1 MAFVA
6 ILYLHKTHNALR
18 LGGSLS
24 SFAAILVWLVSES
37 LSDMGKNDF
46 CCAHGCANNR
56 RTNPNL
62 QFYRIPKDLSRR
74 KAWLSR
80 IRRENFT
87 PTDNTRICSEH
98 FVGGT
103 KSDDPE
109 AEGYVPSIFSHSHS
123 VSNTPRTSRNSL
135 KSDTAEIIV
144 PKSKPKRR
152 KLAQVSKTVKCR
164 SDYSDYLLTV

>member
-1 MAFVA
+1 MLCA
-6 ILYLHKTHNALR
+6 

-24 SFAAILVWLVSES
+24 SFAAIFVCLVSE
-37 LSDMGKNDF
+37 LPVDMGKNDF

-56 RTNPNL
+56 RRNPNL
-62 QFYRIPKDLSRR
+62 QFYRIPRDLSRR

-80 IRRENFT
+80 IRRVNFT

-98 FVGGT
+98 FVGGA

-123 VSNTPRTSRNSL
+123 VSNTPRRSRNSL
-135 KSDTAEIIV
+135 KSDTAEIV
-144 PKSKPKRR
+144 LPKTKPKRR
-152 KLAQVSKTVKCR
+152 KLAQVSKTLKCL
-164 SDYSDYLLTV
+164 SDYSNY